1 MLPFIIPKFISGIMI
16 KNNFYMEDFMKKV
29 VLTALLIVLAGTLA
43 FAGGGQ
49 SKSTTITMW
58 AQNSGDD
65 LNRNRQMMAE
75 LINAFE
81 KESGIKVDLN
91 IHNWTEASRTWMLV
105 STGGDAPDVGDMF
118 WSWSNIQIGKGK
130 AGPMPLDQYKAQLH
144 HERFIPASLADVTYQ
159 GSVYGIPWRID
170 VRPLLYRI
178 DLFQQAGIA
187 APPDTW
193 DDLVNYGK
201 KLTTKAADGRID
213 ISGISIGYGIKND
226 SQDFLHWIW
235 QGGAEVMTP
244 DAKTATL
251 NTKEVIDSMQ
261 FVRDLVHTH
270 EVITKDLLDPSYDG
284 GALWNS
290 GKSAIRPMGG
300 SGTSDYPPE
309 MLPKIKPAIP
319 TKGVRR
325 TAYAGAG
332 YFGVLHGTKNVEAS
346 VKWLEF
352 LSRDENMLQL
362 AKMVQQYSPSK
373 GASMDSYF
381 ASNEWSREV
390 IKCLEFAHTSQS
402 PSAAWSQIAGR
413 APGSPCY
420 DFWADVLLNREPISA
435 LAAKYNA
442 QTQEMM
448 DKAQ

>member
-1 MLPFIIPKFISGIMI
+1 
-16 KNNFYMEDFMKKV
+16 MKKV
-29 VLTALLIVLAGTLA
+29 VLTAFLIALAGTLV
-43 FAGGGQ
+43 FAGGGGQ
-49 SKSTTITMW
+49 SGGQKTITMW
-58 AQNSGDD
+58 MQNAGDD
-65 LNRNRQMMAE
+65 LNRNRQMMNE
-75 LINAFE
+75 LITAFE

-91 IHNWTEASRTWMLV
+91 IHNWTAASSTWMLV
-105 STGGDAPDVGDMF
+105 ATGGDHPDVGDMF

-130 AGPMPLDQYKAQLH
+130 FGPMPLDQYKDQLH
-144 HERFIPASLADVTYQ
+144 HERFIEATLADVKYM
-159 GSVYGIPWRID
+159 GSVYGIPWRYD
-170 VRPLLYRI
+170 VRPMQYRV

-213 ISGISIGYGIKND
+213 ISGIGIGYGVKND

-235 QGGAEVMTP
+235 QGGAEAMTE
-244 DAKTATL
+244 DGKTATL

-261 FVRDLVHTH
+261 FVRDLIYKH
-270 EVITKDLLDPSYDG
+270 EVVTKDITDPSYEG
-284 GALWNS
+284 GPLFIS

-300 SGTSDYPPE
+300 SGTSDFPPE
-309 MLPKIKPAIP
+309 FLPKVKPAIP
-319 TKGVRR
+319 TKGVKR

-332 YFGVLHGTKNVEAS
+332 YFGVLHGSKNVEES

-362 AKMVQQYSPSK
+362 AKMVQQFSPSK
-373 GASMDSYF
+373 GASADSYF
-381 ASNEWSREV
+381 ASNEWSRIV
-390 IKCLEFAHTSQS
+390 IQCMEYAHTSQS
-402 PSAAWSQIAGR
+402 PSPAWAQIAGR
-413 APGSPCY
+413 ATGSPIY
-420 DFWADVLLNREPISA
+420 DFWADVVLNREPLPA

-442 QTQEMM
+442 QAQEMM